1 MLWLLLFFLFSVS
14 DEKKVR
20 QEGKCGEE
28 NFVPRN
34 KKSPPNTILV
44 LADDLGWNEV
54 TLNCILLLKPN

>member
-1 MLWLLLFFLFSVS
+1 MWLLLFFLFSVS

-20 QEGKCGEE
+20 QEGKCGEK

-34 KKSPPNTILV
+34 KKSAPNIILV

-54 TLNCILLLKPN
+54 T